1 VDSLKLLWVD
11 MTIEGT
17 APEVPA
23 GMAAYCRIVPANNK
37 RPMDQQV
44 LSVRPDAVVFDFDYP
59 DKISLGMAER
69 LKADHP
75 SVPMVFLTV
84 QHSEALAVW
93 AFRSRFTDYLVRP
106 VPDADVDRCL
116 MLLQDIVI
124 VKRNQASRDMPVM
137 SVPMPDEVPAAVMSA
152 RSLLPAL
159 HFIESNLSSRL
170 VAEDMARLC
179 CMSPFRFGRAFKEA
193 FVVSFRDYVVHLRL
207 KEAAR
212 LLENPQA
219 QVTQVAYAVGF
230 NDLSHFSRMFRRQF
244 GVTPSAAQD
253 ATRATKQ
260 AGKRSIEFPSLAPP
274 ELQPPG

>member
-1 VDSLKLLWVD
+1 MVAVDALKLLWVD

-23 GMAAYCRIVPANNK
+23 GMAAHCQITTATNK
-37 RPMDQQV
+37 HPLDRRLQG
-44 LSVRPDAVVFDFDYP
+44 LRPDAVIFDFDYP
-59 DKISLGMAER
+59 DKISLGIAAG
-69 LKADHP
+69 LKENNP

-93 AFRSRFTDYLVRP
+93 AFRSRFADYLVKP

-116 MLLQDIVI
+116 MLLEDIAVE
-124 VKRNQASRDMPVM
+124 KRTQPLRHMPTM
-137 SVPMPDEVPAAVMSA
+137 SAPMPDEVPAAVMSA
-152 RSLLPAL
+152 KSLLPAL
-159 HFIESNLSSRL
+159 HFIESNLSSRI
-170 VAEDMARLC
+170 VAEEMARLC

-193 FVVSFRDYVVHLRL
+193 FAVSFRDYVVNLRL

-253 ATRATKQ
+253 AIWTSKKTGKQ
-260 AGKRSIEFPSLAPP
+260 ALSPALP
-274 ELQPPG
+274 ELPQRC